1 MKINKNGWLF
11 GPIQSWLIADKIEAH
26 KRKKRTKH
34 GSDAIDNIER
44 LYRLKGRGVI
54 SEADFEELKEK
65 LKEQI

>member
-1 MKINKNGWLF
+1 MKINKSGWLF
-11 GPIQSWLIADKIEAH
+11 GPIQFWLIADKIEAH
-26 KRKKRTKH
+26 KRKKRSKQ

-54 SEADFEELKEK
+54 SEAEFEELKEK